1 MDIKKKISNYKN
13 KILLSLIWL
22 LSFLSININ
31 PENIFDLNSL
41 SKIRLFFPFVIILFL
56 SICLLRT
63 KNNIFNNK
71 VIYIKLIFIIYI
83 FLGILF
89 TLLNSN
95 INSYLNLFWG
105 LAMLIPYFYI
115 FAFDDKF
122 DQLKYFLIFSL
133 LLIFFVFLFYLAQIF
148 YNAYLQSSVIHLY
161 GISSPDLYYFKKLID
176 PPRSS
181 GLSRMAIILY
191 ISLSTFLIF
200 NNNNDNNLIN
210 IITLIISVLIA
221 SIGLAFQSR
230 TMNFIFIFFI
240 ALLIFI
246 CFKKKIFFKNKY
258 LFLLIF
264 LPFILS
270 AFYNYY
276 SFTKT
281 NDPKDLDTF
290 KSDGL
295 NFSKSITLI
304 EKTLLRPKQDNFSS
318 NRFENWKKVL
328 TISKKNIIKGYGFQA
343 DRKFIQQSVHNVYL
357 YSLICGGMLSMLVII
372 IISIRSAWTSFFI
385 LFSYTYSNKKIE
397 TTSLTSAFLMILLLQ
412 RSLLE
417 TSYGVYSIDYLFF
430 LICFFMNEINY
441 KKYYLNK
448 T

>member
-133 LLIFFVFLFYLAQIF
+133 LLIFFVFLFYLTQIF
-148 YNAYLQSSVIHLY
+148 YHAYLQSSVIHLY
-161 GISSPDLYYFKKLID
+161 GISSPDLYYFKELTD

-210 IITLIISVLIA
+210 IITLIISILIA

-240 ALLIFI
+240 ALLTFI

-264 LPFILS
+264 LPLILS
-270 AFYNYY
+270 VFYIYY

-281 NDPKDLDTF
+281 NDPKYLDTY
-290 KSDGL
+290 KSDSL

-304 EKTLLRPKQDNFSS
+304 EKTLFRQKQDNFSS

-357 YSLICGGMLSMLVII
+357 YSLICGGILSMLVII

-385 LFSYTYSNKKIE
+385 LFSYAYSNKNIE
-397 TTSLTSAFLMILLLQ
+397 IISLISAFLMILLLQ
-412 RSLLE
+412 RGLLE

-441 KKYYLNK
+441 KKYYFK